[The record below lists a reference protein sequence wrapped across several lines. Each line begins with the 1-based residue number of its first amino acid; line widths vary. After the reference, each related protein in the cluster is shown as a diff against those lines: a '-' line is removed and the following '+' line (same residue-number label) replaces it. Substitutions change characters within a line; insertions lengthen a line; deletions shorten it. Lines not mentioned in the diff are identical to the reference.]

1 MNTTL
6 VESELVL
13 IKAKLDLVQTYIN
26 SGDYFMAQQ
35 TLNEVKALL
44 EQAYSD
50 YKNITSNTLSN
61 TLSNI
66 FNIFHGNL
74 LYIVIGGVAIAA
86 VIIGYLFWPTKERPK
101 TVFFKPKIGE
111 KSPEGGAWQKLKEKW
126 SWLKLRKKWGAS
138 T

>member
-1 MNTTL
+1 
-6 VESELVL
+6 
-13 IKAKLDLVQTYIN
+13 
-26 SGDYFMAQQ
+26 MAQQ
-35 TLNEVKALL
+35 TLNEAKALL

-50 YKNITSNTLSN
+50 YKNITSNILSN

-86 VIIGYLFWPTKERPK
+86 VIIGYLFWPTKEGPK
-101 TVFFKPKIGE
+101 TVLFKPKIGE
-111 KSPEGGAWQKLKEKW
+111 KSPEGGTWQKLKEKW